1 VAACL
6 SCGKELPGK
15 FPFCPFCGASLA
27 APPRAG
33 EQRKTVT
40 LLFCDITGSTQ
51 LGEETDAEALR
62 ALLARYQTDT
72 SNG

>member
-1 VAACL
+1 VTACP
-6 SCGKELPGK
+6 SCGKQLPGE

-27 APPRAG
+27 AAPADR

-40 LLFCDITGSTQ
+40 LLFCDISGSTQ